1 MLCQKERSDII
12 LINEEIDDS
21 QQNKDYIKNCIE
33 TCFLYKSEENELV
46 MKEIYLLSQLLNKYN
61 YIELKE
67 MNNNEI
73 ITYLKEII
81 DILKPKNIISPYI
94 CGIINYKLIIN
105 NLQLILELISNKFN
119 SEEDYLITFILILR
133 DICYY
138 NFSIQLKFILMKKL
152 KEKLNILK
160 DTNIDYKDV
169 DLYIKSYIP
178 FEYINNEMKFKL
190 AYFDFPM
197 FLDNHDFKNEIDNV
211 NIIDLN
217 NHWTLIS
224 GKYLFLFVQNPYKL
238 KMNREN
244 QFIIL
249 FQIDLELN
257 KVVNFRKIAL
267 INEEKAKTEKLI
279 DINISIKK
287 DIIYLF
293 YIIKYKYNDKIKYY
307 LKYKIYNNTM
317 INLNNKE
324 ENNHIEFSEFIP
336 IRLINDS
343 KYLCCFSTT
352 EKFFV
357 LKLNCKFNQFNIS
370 KYAICKFDFKNFK
383 MYNTFYI
390 HNYLIIENIENNKQ
404 YSAIINKNINEE
416 YTFKIIEIKNE
427 KELEYNKNNNFIINI
442 TFNDNKYVITKID
455 KKKLLLYYKVIENDG
470 KNEYF
475 SFPFSDSY
483 LNYQTDNC
491 YDKYLK
497 EICFILN
504 MFGNNNKNS
513 IINIIQI
520 SSYFKLMKNDLDYII
535 QNIKNN
541 KEFDKVKL

>member
-1 MLCQKERSDII
+1 M
-12 LINEEIDDS
+12 
-21 QQNKDYIKNCIE
+21 
-33 TCFLYKSEENELV
+33 
-46 MKEIYLLSQLLNKYN
+46 
-61 YIELKE
+61 
-67 MNNNEI
+67 
-73 ITYLKEII
+73 
-81 DILKPKNIISPYI
+81 
-94 CGIINYKLIIN
+94 
-105 NLQLILELISNKFN
+105 
-119 SEEDYLITFILILR
+119 
-133 DICYY
+133 
-138 NFSIQLKFILMKKL
+138 
-152 KEKLNILK
+152 
-160 DTNIDYKDV
+160 
-169 DLYIKSYIP
+169 
-178 FEYINNEMKFKL
+178 
-190 AYFDFPM
+190 
-197 FLDNHDFKNEIDNV
+197 
-211 NIIDLN
+211 
-217 NHWTLIS
+217 
-224 GKYLFLFVQNPYKL
+224 
-238 KMNREN
+238 
-244 QFIIL
+244 
-249 FQIDLELN
+249 ELN
-257 KVVNFRKIAL
+257 KVVNFRKIVL

-279 DINISIKK
+279 EINISIKK

-293 YIIKYKYNDKIKYY
+293 YIIKSKYNDKIKYY

-343 KYLCCFSTT
+343 KYLYCFSTT

-370 KYAICKFDFKNFK
+370 KYAIYKFDFKNFK

-390 HNYLIIENIENNKQ
+390 NNYLIIENIENNKQ

-455 KKKLLLYYKVIENDG
+455 TKKLLLYYKVIENDG

-541 KEFDKVKL
+541 KEFDKVKLYNIIFLRSIIKCLIHFNQINKFELKNLTIFFKQLIIEGYKTTNKYIYYKILKEIIIIYSYMKQSPIVELNEIKFILNEKNDIKSQLLILKLLLEQEQTNKEIII